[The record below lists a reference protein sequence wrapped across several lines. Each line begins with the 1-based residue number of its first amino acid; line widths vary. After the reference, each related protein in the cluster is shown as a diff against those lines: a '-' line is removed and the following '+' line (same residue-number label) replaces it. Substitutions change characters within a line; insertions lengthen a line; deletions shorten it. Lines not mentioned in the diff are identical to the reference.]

1 MKIKNILIL
10 SAIGV
15 IIYFIIKNQ
24 RNSNTRNTS
33 ETVDTDYTDY
43 TDYVVKE
50 IKDDDILGQKYLLKE
65 EYKGEMTYP
74 KNSVFR
80 KKNENNK
87 KEGGYLLEY
96 NNQNIFDVIPTS
108 LLIKQ

>member
-24 RNSNTRNTS
+24 RNSKPRNTS
-33 ETVDTDYTDY
+33 ETDYTDY

>member
-1 MKIKNILIL
+1 
-10 SAIGV
+10 
-15 IIYFIIKNQ
+15 
-24 RNSNTRNTS
+24 
-33 ETVDTDYTDY
+33 
-43 TDYVVKE
+43 
-50 IKDDDILGQKYLLKE
+50 
-65 EYKGEMTYP
+65 MTYP

>member
-1 MKIKNILIL
+1 M
-10 SAIGV
+10 
-15 IIYFIIKNQ
+15 
-24 RNSNTRNTS
+24 
-33 ETVDTDYTDY
+33 DTIHNYYTDY

-80 KKNENNK
+80 KKNEK
-87 KEGGYLLEY
+87 TLDKLQMGRGWKY
-96 NNQNIFDVIPTS
+96 NNVCIPKNQIFYVV
-108 LLIKQ
+108 

>member
-1 MKIKNILIL
+1 MKIKNVLIL

-15 IIYFIIKNQ
+15 IIYLIFKNQ
-24 RNSNTRNTS
+24 KNSKFQNTS
-33 ETVDTDYTDY
+33 DTDYTDY

-80 KKNENNK
+80 KKNEDNK

>member
-10 SAIGV
+10 SSIGV
-15 IIYFIIKNQ
+15 IIYLIFKNQ
-24 RNSNTRNTS
+24 KNSKFQNTS
-33 ETVDTDYTDY
+33 DTSYTSDTY
-43 TDYVVKE
+43 YVVKE
-50 IKDDDILGQKYLLKE
+50 IKDDDILGQKYLLKQ

-80 KKNENNK
+80 KKNEDNK